1 MGFLF
6 GGVIYR
12 LGDSLFGLRPVGADR
27 FAEDRTGLDHVSFAV
42 DSVADL
48 EAAASMLEDRG
59 ITHSGVKD
67 IGAGHILEFRDPDN
81 IALELFAPQARLRRG
96 DGGSHGPACSASRR
110 SSTASPRP
118 TTGSASTCSSPS
130 PARLVEELQPK
141 VGERVVD
148 MGCGRGA
155 VLLPLAAAV
164 GPTGHATGLDLAPRM
179 VAAAAEEAA
188 RAGLS
193 VDVVVGDAQEP
204 DLPEQ
209 SFDALASSL
218 VLFFLPDPAAALRAW
233 RELLV
238 DGGRI
243 ARVDLRPAT
252 ANRGE
257 PVDAVFGPYLPPGM
271 RDARTTGK
279 EGPFASDAGVERL
292 LSDAGFTDVR
302 TVGDVVPVRFD
313 DADHWHRW
321 TMSTGQRFMWDL
333 VPEGERAA
341 VRARASAAAEDT
353 RRHNADGRIGFDQQV
368 RYTFGEPVRTRGT
381 PLSREPPAT
390 SARSR

>member
-1 MGFLF
+1 MT
-6 GGVIYR
+6 GG
-12 LGDSLFGLRPVGADR
+12 PVDQRQRVAAIFDR
-27 FAEDRTGLDHVSFAV
+27 
-42 DSVADL
+42 VADTY
-48 EAAASMLEDRG
+48 DQV
-59 ITHSGVKD
+59 GVD
-67 IGAGHILEFRDPDN
+67 MFQP
-81 IALELFAPQARLRRG
+81 IAR
-96 DGGSHGPACSASRR
+96 
-110 SSTASPRP
+110 
-118 TTGSASTCSSPS
+118 
-130 PARLVEELQPK
+130 RLVEELRPK
-141 VGERVVD
+141 AGERIVD
-148 MGCGRGA
+148 IGCGRGA

-179 VAAAAEEAA
+179 VVAATEQAA
-188 RAGLS
+188 RAGFS

-204 DLPEQ
+204 DLPKQ

-243 ARVDLRPAT
+243 AVSTFGPYS
-252 ANRGE
+252 E
-257 PVDAVFGPYLPPGM
+257 PWQAVDAVFGPYLPPGM

-292 LSDAGFTDVR
+292 LSDAGFAEVR
-302 TVGDVVPVRFD
+302 TVGEVVPVRFD

-321 TMSTGQRFMWDL
+321 TMSTGQRFMWEL

-353 RRHNADGRIGFDQQV
+353 RSHNADGRIGFDQQV
-368 RYTFGEPVRTRGT
+368 RYTLGTR
-381 PLSREPPAT
+381 
-390 SARSR
+390 

>member
-1 MGFLF
+1 MADPMDQRARVAAVFDRAAETYDRVGVDLF
-6 GGVIYR
+6 Q
-12 LGDSLFGLRPVGADR
+12 P
-27 FAEDRTGLDHVSFAV
+27 
-42 DSVADL
+42 
-48 EAAASMLEDRG
+48 
-59 ITHSGVKD
+59 
-67 IGAGHILEFRDPDN
+67 
-81 IALELFAPQARLRRG
+81 IA
-96 DGGSHGPACSASRR
+96 
-110 SSTASPRP
+110 
-118 TTGSASTCSSPS
+118 
-130 PARLVEELQPK
+130 ARLVAALAPQ
-141 VGERVVD
+141 VGERVLD

-164 GPTGHATGLDLAPRM
+164 GPTGHATGLDLAPQM
-179 VAAAAEEAA
+179 VAATADEAA

-204 DLPEQ
+204 DLPKQ

-243 ARVDLRPAT
+243 AVSTFGSYSEAW
-252 ANRGE
+252 E

-302 TVGDVVPVRFD
+302 TVGGSVPVRFD

-321 TMSTGQRFMWDL
+321 TMSTGQRFMWGL
-333 VPEGERAA
+333 VPDAERAA
-341 VRARASAAAEDT
+341 VRARASAAALDT
-353 RRHNADGRIGFDQQV
+353 RRDNADGRIGFDQQV
-368 RYTFGEPVRTRGT
+368 RYTFGRR
-381 PLSREPPAT
+381 
-390 SARSR
+390 